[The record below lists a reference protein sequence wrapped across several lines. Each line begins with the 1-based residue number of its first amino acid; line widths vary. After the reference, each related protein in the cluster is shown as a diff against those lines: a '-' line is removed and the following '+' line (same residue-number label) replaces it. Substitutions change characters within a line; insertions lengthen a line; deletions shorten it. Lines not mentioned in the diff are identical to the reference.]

1 MVVKVTKKIIAF
13 FLGYGTWCLLN
24 WPPDREHLLVGFF
37 AALFV
42 SWIVSDLFL
51 NRIQTL
57 QNPKRYFYFLFQYV
71 PVLIL
76 EMIKTNI
83 NVAYRIVHPKL
94 PIRPGIVKVRTKLKS
109 DMGLT
114 FLANSITLTPGT
126 MTVDIDRANE
136 VLYVH
141 WLDVKSSEIEQAT
154 KMVVDRF
161 EKILIKVFE

>member
-51 NRIQTL
+51 SNVQTL
-57 QNPKRYFYFLFQYV
+57 KHPERYFYFIFQYV
-71 PVLIL
+71 PVLIW
-76 EMIKTNI
+76 EIIKSNL
-83 NVAYRIVHPKL
+83 NVAYRIIHPKL
-94 PIRPGIVKVRTKLKS
+94 PIRPGIVKVKTRLKS

-126 MTVDIDRANE
+126 MTVDIDRDHE
-136 VLYVH
+136 VLYIH
-141 WLDVKSSEIEQAT
+141 WLDVKSPEVEQAT
-154 KMVVDRF
+154 KAIVDRF